1 MKPVRSPLPDGRGK
15 ARFFLILSL
24 ILAAVPAAAECLPE
38 GESRASVVS
47 RGSRAG
53 PLTIAPGR
61 LCADLGG
68 KPPPADIQIGVGIGD
83 FGGSG
88 ASSLYNGN
96 DTGRAPLPGAGPGR
110 R

>member
-1 MKPVRSPLPDGRGK
+1 MFCAVVLV
-15 ARFFLILSL
+15 
-24 ILAAVPAAAECLPE
+24 LAAMPAAAECVPE
-38 GESRASVVS
+38 GESRAAVVS
-47 RGSRAG
+47 RGKGGLS
-53 PLTIAPGR
+53 IAPGR

-68 KPPPADIQIGVGIGD
+68 PSSQADIQIGVGIGD

-88 ASSLYNGN
+88 ATPLYDGN